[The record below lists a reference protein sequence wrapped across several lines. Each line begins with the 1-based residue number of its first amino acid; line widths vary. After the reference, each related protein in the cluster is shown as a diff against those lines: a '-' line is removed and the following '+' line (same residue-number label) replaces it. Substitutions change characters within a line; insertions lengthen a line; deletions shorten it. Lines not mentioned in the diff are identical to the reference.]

1 MQLIKKIKIKNSNQ
15 ITFMKTKTLKHR
27 QNQELLLDDGKVTT
41 RQTKEK
47 SFHNCNSTYHIS
59 AFTDLAQIGF
69 I

>member
-1 MQLIKKIKIKNSNQ
+1 MQLIKKKKFKPDYYHEN
-15 ITFMKTKTLKHR
+15 KTLKHR

-47 SFHNCNSTYHIS
+47 SFHNCNSSYHIS
-59 AFTDLAQIGF
+59 AFIDLAQIGF